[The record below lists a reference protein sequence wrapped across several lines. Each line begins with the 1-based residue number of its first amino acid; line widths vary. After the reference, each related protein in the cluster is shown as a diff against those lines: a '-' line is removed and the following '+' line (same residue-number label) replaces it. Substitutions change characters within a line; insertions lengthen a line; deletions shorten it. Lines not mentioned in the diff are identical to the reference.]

1 MSVFS
6 TKLIIK
12 TFKNPQCDHPDNIN
26 WHGAYACFY
35 VYLQISM
42 LRIGKPYWR
51 AIYEERDLFSHP
63 KAFLSEILT
72 VNCSLWLLREKY
84 FICGFVKE
92 LNKLHFSSPECLFL
106 FKYQILSILIQ
117 RNVPQSF
124 KYLLIVP

>member
-51 AIYEERDLFSHP
+51 AIYEERGLFFHTQKPSYP
-63 KAFLSEILT
+63 RYS
-72 VNCSLWLLREKY
+72 
-84 FICGFVKE
+84 
-92 LNKLHFSSPECLFL
+92 
-106 FKYQILSILIQ
+106 
-117 RNVPQSF
+117 
-124 KYLLIVP
+124 LLIVPCDYFGKNILFVDLWKN